1 MGVGRPGG
9 VRGRGTGRAEVCSSE
24 EVRLDRRRQN
34 WLTQDAA
41 DADILVFLFCEWPAK
56 LPANTVGRTGSD
68 ELAAVLALA
77 VVRALAR
84 VEAQHAQLVRTCGGT
99 HSARRVRQRAPCTCR
114 VSPGAVLARDLINRG
129 SHRRLTTTTVAN

>member
-84 VEAQHAQLVRTCGGT
+84 VEAQHAQLVRVRWNTLSPTGATAGAVT
-99 HSARRVRQRAPCTCR
+99 RRVAGAPCWRESYTR
-114 VSPGAVLARDLINRG
+114 TVSVIPEET
-129 SHRRLTTTTVAN
+129 SRLN